1 MPPRFQQRPRSSYFG
16 YDMRQY
22 PPQNMYPQRMYQQQY
37 YQPMGQR
44 RGPFRN
50 PNPMNRMRQS
60 NRGGGLLSRLLNRRQ
75 TPQPTN
81 PFQFGPITRQ
91 SQADIPSWLNPDSI
105 SRFLGQT
112 QQVLRTGQQIG
123 GMIQQYGPI
132 VKNLPALWK
141 IYRGLDNDTTNNDSN
156 QDDEKQQEQ
165 NQTKVQKND
174 DDIFNDDFFKD
185 DNDDINDQVKENRTV
200 EKSKQNSQPRLRE
213 KKSIPKI
220 FI

>member
-1 MPPRFQQRPRSSYFG
+1 MPSRFQQRPRSPFSG
-16 YDMRQY
+16 YVMGQY
-22 PPQNMYPQRMYQQQY
+22 PPQNMYPQQMYQQQYY

-50 PNPMNRMRQS
+50 PNQMNRMRQS
-60 NRGGGLLSRLLNRRQ
+60 NRAGGLLSRLLNRRQ

-91 SQADIPSWLNPDSI
+91 SQANIPSWLNPDSI

-141 IYRGLDNDTTNNDSN
+141 IYRGLDNETTNNDSN

-165 NQTKVQKND
+165 NQTKEQKND
-174 DDIFNDDFFKD
+174 DIFNNDFFKD
-185 DNDDINDQVKENRTV
+185 ENYGNNEQVKVSHTA
-200 EKSKQNSQPRLRE
+200 EKNKQNSQSRFKE